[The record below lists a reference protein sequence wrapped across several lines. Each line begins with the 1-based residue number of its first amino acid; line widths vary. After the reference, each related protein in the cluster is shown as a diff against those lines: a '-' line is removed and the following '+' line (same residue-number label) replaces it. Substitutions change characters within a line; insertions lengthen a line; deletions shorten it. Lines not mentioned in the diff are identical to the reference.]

1 MDILLFG
8 FTIDSTCRGF
18 SFHASTRR
26 VNGTGTS
33 TVLLQVPYRSTRTVV
48 RVQYHHQHQAV
59 QAGGRFKH
67 QQSSTSKRS
76 NNNVRVVRVIYQA
89 PRSRVR
95 VDTAG
100 EDEAEPQARP
110 STSWPDPP
118 VHGDEGPDINRV
130 VWSEMNATASGLYG
144 S

>member
-1 MDILLFG
+1 MLSYGVKPYF
-8 FTIDSTCRGF
+8 FCRGG
-18 SFHASTRR
+18 S
-26 VNGTGTS
+26 
-33 TVLLQVPYRSTRTVV
+33 QK
-48 RVQYHHQHQAV
+48 
-59 QAGGRFKH
+59 GGGGLPK
-67 QQSSTSKRS
+67 QLNIKTTAKSKRQ
-76 NNNVRVVRVIYQA
+76 NRREQIRVRVIYQA

>member
-1 MDILLFG
+1 MTAGAVSGCIWLYQGLIG
-8 FTIDSTCRGF
+8 RVV
-18 SFHASTRR
+18 ATRTR
-26 VNGTGTS
+26 TFAPCPYS
-33 TVLLQVPYRSTRTVV
+33 TVRV
-48 RVQYHHQHQAV
+48 R
-59 QAGGRFKH
+59 
-67 QQSSTSKRS
+67 
-76 NNNVRVVRVIYQA
+76 VRVIYQA

>member
-1 MDILLFG
+1 MTKSVMALG
-8 FTIDSTCRGF
+8 NSCESSPQSRGCGIF
-18 SFHASTRR
+18 Q
-26 VNGTGTS
+26 
-33 TVLLQVPYRSTRTVV
+33 LVPYR
-48 RVQYHHQHQAV
+48 AV
-59 QAGGRFKH
+59 PCLYEYE
-67 QQSSTSKRS
+67 SCT
-76 NNNVRVVRVIYQA
+76 VRVIYQA

-100 EDEAEPQARP
+100 EDESEPQART

>member
-1 MDILLFG
+1 MLKPI
-8 FTIDSTCRGF
+8 STGASF
-18 SFHASTRR
+18 SAVAHGIVSY
-26 VNGTGTS
+26 S
-33 TVLLQVPYRSTRTVV
+33 EVLGQQQGSNINPSAV
-48 RVQYHHQHQAV
+48 R
-59 QAGGRFKH
+59 AGVYPLKGL
-67 QQSSTSKRS
+67 
-76 NNNVRVVRVIYQA
+76 VRVIYQA

>member
-1 MDILLFG
+1 MPFLVWTNFCQIPRLEL
-8 FTIDSTCRGF
+8 RGCPLEVTYCSHF
-18 SFHASTRR
+18 
-26 VNGTGTS
+26 
-33 TVLLQVPYRSTRTVV
+33 V
-48 RVQYHHQHQAV
+48 RFAI
-59 QAGGRFKH
+59 
-67 QQSSTSKRS
+67 QSIHVTKEGI
-76 NNNVRVVRVIYQA
+76 RVIYQA

-100 EDEAEPQARP
+100 EDESEPQART

>member
-1 MDILLFG
+1 MPYFG
-8 FTIDSTCRGF
+8 TDDVPPEFT
-18 SFHASTRR
+18 
-26 VNGTGTS
+26 
-33 TVLLQVPYRSTRTVV
+33 
-48 RVQYHHQHQAV
+48 
-59 QAGGRFKH
+59 
-67 QQSSTSKRS
+67 
-76 NNNVRVVRVIYQA
+76 VRVIYQA

-100 EDEAEPQARP
+100 EDESEPQART

-130 VWSEMNATASGLYG
+130 VRSEMNATASGLYG

>member
-1 MDILLFG
+1 MLPSAPAIYS
-8 FTIDSTCRGF
+8 DST
-18 SFHASTRR
+18 
-26 VNGTGTS
+26 
-33 TVLLQVPYRSTRTVV
+33 
-48 RVQYHHQHQAV
+48 
-59 QAGGRFKH
+59 
-67 QQSSTSKRS
+67 
-76 NNNVRVVRVIYQA
+76 VRVIYQA

-100 EDEAEPQARP
+100 EDESEPQART